1 MKNALNWFEIP
12 TIDFERA
19 KKFYEMILNYTMPVV
34 VNEAAFKL
42 GMLPSEA
49 NGAGGGII
57 WSAAYKPSKTDGVL
71 IYLNGNPDLQ
81 EILSRIPDAGGN
93 ILIEKRQISP
103 QFGFMAMFIDTEGNR
118 IALHSNQ

>member
-12 TIDFERA
+12 TADFERA
-19 KKFYEMILNYTMPVV
+19 KKFYELVFNYTMPVM
-34 VNEAAFKL
+34 VNEENFKL
-42 GMLPSEA
+42 GMLPSEEK
-49 NGAGGGII
+49 GSGGGII
-57 WSAAYKPSKTDGVL
+57 WHAAYKPSSTDGVL

-81 EILSRIPDAGGN
+81 DILNRIPTAGGSV
-93 ILIEKRQISP
+93 LIEKRQVSP